1 MIFHSNDN
9 IPLYFE
15 LRGSGPP
22 LLLIAGLASDSRS
35 WLSVVDA
42 LAESYTLIMPDNRGV
57 GRSCQE
63 CPTSVELMADDCHAL
78 VRHLGLEK
86 VSLLGHSL
94 GGMIAISYA
103 CRYPGSLDKLI
114 LAATSPRN
122 SPRNNLLF
130 SDLAS
135 ACSADRDRAAWFRSI
150 FTWIFTEQFFEDRQV
165 VDGAVRYLLE
175 DPWPQSPQAFR
186 RQIEAIAAWDGTAE
200 LAGITA
206 PTCVIAGDRDLL
218 FPLEYSARL
227 TRQIPGASLK
237 VIDGGAHSI
246 HTERPDEFVRSVR
259 EFMAE
264 TAFPSV

>member
-1 MIFHSNDN
+1 MIFYSSDN

-15 LRGSGPP
+15 LHGSGPP

-35 WLSVVDA
+35 WQPIADA
-42 LAESYTLIMPDNRGV
+42 LTGDYTLIMPDNRGV

-78 VRHLGLEK
+78 IRYLGVER

-103 CRYPGSLDKLI
+103 CRHPLALDKLI

-130 SDLAS
+130 SDLAL
-135 ACSADRDRAAWFRSI
+135 ACLTDTDRSAWFRSI
-150 FTWIFTEQFFEDRQV
+150 FSWIFTEHFFEDRQV
-165 VDGAVRYLLE
+165 VDGAVSYLLE
-175 DPWPQSPQAFR
+175 DPWPQSPQAFQ
-186 RQIEAIAAWDGTAE
+186 RQVEAIAAWDGTAD
-200 LAGITA
+200 LLRITA
-206 PTCVIAGDRDLL
+206 PTCVIAGDRDIL
-218 FPLEYSARL
+218 FPLEYSIQLAQ
-227 TRQIPGASLK
+227 QIPGASLK
-237 VIDGGAHSI
+237 VIEGGAHSI

-259 EFMAE
+259 EFLG
-264 TAFPSV
+264 V